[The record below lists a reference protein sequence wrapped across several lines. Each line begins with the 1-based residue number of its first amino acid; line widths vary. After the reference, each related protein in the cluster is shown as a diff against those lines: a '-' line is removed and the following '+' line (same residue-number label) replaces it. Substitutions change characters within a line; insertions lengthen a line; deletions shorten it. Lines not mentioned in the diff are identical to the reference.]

1 MTGTA
6 ATGVGSARVRN
17 GLYGLVGLGIG
28 ALFLFLTARNVDLD
42 EAATI
47 ISEVSLLWTLPL
59 TLAYLLNLSLR
70 CVRWHLMFPDEHR
83 PTPRHTVDAF
93 MIGKLG
99 NNVLPGRMGEMLRA
113 MAIGRTV
120 PAVGITGA
128 LATVVVEKVLDAL
141 AILAM
146 LGLALT
152 FAPLPAWAQQTGLGM
167 LVTFPAVLLGL
178 VILDRNHHLFDRFE
192 RLAAGDG
199 TLRRWLRW
207 LLTLPAKFSSGL
219 HTVRRGKHFL
229 AASLMTVGVWTLET
243 IIIYICFMAFDIE
256 LGMGA
261 AMVTLALLT
270 AGSLLPSAPG
280 FIGTYQLFIV
290 SALSLYGIDET
301 NSFAMSV
308 FLNIYVMSLTT
319 ILGVIALLMEG
330 GLVDFRRMIG
340 NALNGRSA

>member
-1 MTGTA
+1 MTEA
-6 ATGVGSARVRN
+6 VSTGANKTRLRN
-17 GLYGLVGLGIG
+17 WLYGISGLGIG
-28 ALFLFLTARNVDLD
+28 ALFLFLTARNVDLE

-47 ISEVSLLWTLPL
+47 IAGVNLLWTVPL
-59 TLAYLLNLSLR
+59 TLTYLLNLSLR
-70 CVRWHLMFPDEHR
+70 CVRWHLMFPDEDR

-113 MAIGRTV
+113 LAIGRTV
-120 PAVGITGA
+120 PEVGIAGA

-152 FAPLPAWAQQTGLGM
+152 FAPLPDWARQTGLGM
-167 LVTFPAVLLGL
+167 LITFPGVLLGL
-178 VILDRNHHLFDRFE
+178 VILDRNHHLLVRFDQ
-192 RLAAGDG
+192 LARGD
-199 TLRRWLRW
+199 TTARRWLRW
-207 LLTLPAKFSSGL
+207 LLTLPRKFSSGL
-219 HTVRRGKHFL
+219 HTLRRGKHFVG
-229 AASLMTVGVWTLET
+229 ASLMTIGIWVLET
-243 IIIYICFMAFDIE
+243 IIIYLCFLAFAID
-256 LGMGA
+256 LGPGA

-290 SALSLYGIDET
+290 SALALYGIDET

-308 FLNIYVMSLTT
+308 FLNIYVMALTT
-319 ILGVIALLMEG
+319 TLGVTALVLEG
-330 GLVDFRRMIG
+330 GLVDLRRLLG
-340 NALNGRSA
+340 NALDRA